1 MIMFIKVSQLMAI
14 SLLLLVGC
22 SGKSNN
28 TSDSNLPG
36 ISSTPPSNVPAD
48 QLPSANIPSDQPAP
62 DQNPNDSVIVG
73 RWQSRYNANAPIS
86 GNYQIITTIEFY
98 SDGTYEFGVYVTS
111 NDPLR
116 IQNSGQWKRTDKN
129 TIFANTKNPDS
140 GKAYEHEYRIIDQ
153 DTIMDSYGKTF
164 IRLP

>member
-1 MIMFIKVSQLMAI
+1 MIMLVKVSRLMAI

-36 ISSTPPSNVPAD
+36 SSSTPPSNVPAD
-48 QLPSANIPSDQPAP
+48 QLPSANIPADQSAP
-62 DQNPNDSVIVG
+62 DQNPADSVIVG

-86 GNYQIITTIEFY
+86 GNYQIITTTEFY
-98 SDGTYEFGVYVTS
+98 SDGTYEFGVYATS

-153 DTIMDSYGKTF
+153 DTIMDSYAKIF